1 MRCTS
6 GWLRWGF
13 CAMRSPLTA
22 CRRRVGALDGVIPPF
37 AGGGATSRGGVAAKL
52 QTHWGK
58 RVQKRLF
65 WLNGS
70 AIWRSW
76 WVWTHRLRY
85 SALQARRM
93 RVGSVSWAPRLAP
106 LTRSCAAKPHW
117 WHGGQ
122 PAQAATYRVNVRGKE
137 PRPPPI
143 GFVCACE
150 RGLMKLRLYIGASRR
165 RVPAGTWVQM
175 PALNRIRQP
184 WPRARL
190 VRRTWVE
197 K

>member
-1 MRCTS
+1 MAQIQCICTCWAKFFAEMPVEGLCWASFFAPTGAASRSCRRC
-6 GWLRWGF
+6 GALQGGCGGGF

-122 PAQAATYRVNVRGKE
+122 PAQAATYWVSVRGKE

-143 GFVCACE
+143 G
-150 RGLMKLRLYIGASRR
+150 LMC
-165 RVPAGTWVQM
+165 V
-175 PALNRIRQP
+175 
-184 WPRARL
+184 
-190 VRRTWVE
+190 
-197 K
+197 